1 MNSNRVVLDASAILA
16 VIHQEPGWEKLPQ
29 TLLDTAAV
37 STINLAEVQSK
48 LVIHGWNPDDAWED
62 ATGVAQQV
70 LSFTP
75 EHAKLAGSLTAQTRS
90 SGLSLGDRSCLALAL
105 ELNAPVYTTD
115 RSWKSLR
122 LAIPIH
128 VIR

>member
-1 MNSNRVVLDASAILA
+1 MNSNRVVLDASAVLA

-37 STINLAEVQSK
+37 STINLAEVQNK

-62 ATGVAQQV
+62 ATGVAHQV
-70 LSFTP
+70 FPFTA
-75 EHAKLAGSLTAQTRS
+75 EHARNAGSLITQTRS
-90 SGLSLGDRSCLALAL
+90 YGLSLADRSCLALAL
-105 ELNAPVYTTD
+105 ALNAPVYTTD
-115 RSWKSLR
+115 RSWKNLK
-122 LAIPIH
+122 LTIPIH